1 MTYGRTFSYLREY
14 SAKKVKIDSSQKVS
28 GYGTTASGSENYSSS
43 DRYENDAIF
52 NLGGSGMTISALRS
66 KKTKAELEKAMAEA
80 YRVYQ
85 ANVRE
90 TGELIFQLTKGAR
103 EGVPEKE
110 LLAIALEA
118 LSRCK
123 GSTD

>member
-1 MTYGRTFSYLREY
+1 MEEIGNIPEGE
-14 SAKKVKIDSSQKVS
+14 A
-28 GYGTTASGSENYSSS
+28 
-43 DRYENDAIF
+43 
-52 NLGGSGMTISALRS
+52 
-66 KKTKAELEKAMAEA
+66 LEKAMAEA